1 VAGDGMRRGAIGP
14 VGKEENRGRERAAV
28 ERRREG

>member
-1 VAGDGMRRGAIGP
+1 VAERREAAPAVGV